1 LSLEPY
7 VTLSHI
13 FNPPSKYET
22 PPNSTRQIFFGLNII
37 FNIIMWTLYTKA
49 LSRGSST
56 TQVAIMNTSS
66 NFMITAILGFIIFSE
81 ALPPLWW
88 AGAGLLVAGS
98 VITGRA
104 CKEDDDVKEEGQ
116 DGEEGL
122 LAGEEVELE
131 EDEAERKRR
140 MEEEDILNL
149 GSDDELIADLR

>member
-1 LSLEPY
+1 
-7 VTLSHI
+7 
-13 FNPPSKYET
+13 
-22 PPNSTRQIFFGLNII
+22 
-37 FNIIMWTLYTKA
+37 MWTLYTKA

-104 CKEDDDVKEEGQ
+104 CKEDDEAK
-116 DGEEGL
+116 DGEADGREVRYSSEGERL
-122 LAGEEVELE
+122 VAGQELELE

-140 MEEEDILNL
+140 LV
-149 GSDDELIADLR
+149 G